1 MNLPSAWRDWVA
13 PILLLCCG
21 GMLFA
26 IDRSFESTEA
36 QSRDMRDRIGRL
48 IKKEDRDRIPLAA
61 ITVEIGETAKWT
73 YAKLPDRWRVL
84 DASNAVADADA
95 LDRLWKSFLDGEGIV
110 HSADNNRLAEYGFS
124 NQNVIRVVFHG
135 PDVNKKKDKDVRW
148 RCELGNRIADL
159 GGCYVRLEGSS
170 KVWAMDSDP
179 RSIIED
185 SRRGA
190 LPPLVEGTLVSRS
203 TLQSGGQFDTVTI
216 EAPGRPPL
224 RLKLEQVAIDPSD
237 MEAMRGGK
245 DPFKWVATS
254 GGEVAEV
261 DPRTAMAFYQVM
273 MSAKGA
279 RLLDP
284 KIASARGIDVE
295 KNVGES
301 KLSFGSDSGV
311 GFELI
316 VSPPATNG
324 ARAIYNTESKVL
336 FEVDAEL
343 AQLLVPELAELAAA
357 SPENPWQQYL
367 AKVNAAEQAPPSI
380 EMPPNAK

>member
-1 MNLPSAWRDWVA
+1 VISFPSWRDWIA
-13 PILLLCCG
+13 PTLLLGCG
-21 GMLFA
+21 GVLFA
-26 IDRSFESTEA
+26 IDRSLESAEA

-73 YAKLPDRWRVL
+73 YAKLGDRWRVL
-84 DASNAVADADA
+84 DATNAVADADA
-95 LDRLWKSFLDGEGIV
+95 LDRLWKSFLEGEGVV

-124 NQNVIRVVFHG
+124 NQNVIRVVLHG
-135 PDVNKKKDKDVRW
+135 PEVNKKKDKDVRW

-170 KVWAMDSDP
+170 RVWAMDSDP

-185 SRRGA
+185 SQRGA
-190 LPPLVEGTLVSRS
+190 LPPLVEGTLISRS

-224 RLKLEQVAIDPSD
+224 RLKLEQVAIDPRD
-237 MEAMRGGK
+237 LDAMKGGR
-245 DPFKWVATS
+245 DPFTWVATS
-254 GGEVAEV
+254 GGEVATV
-261 DPRTAMAFYQVM
+261 DGKTAMAFYQVT

-295 KNVGES
+295 KGAGEAR
-301 KLSFGSDSGV
+301 LSFGNDSGV
-311 GFELI
+311 RFQLL

-324 ARAIYNTESKVL
+324 ARAVYNTESKVL
-336 FEVDAEL
+336 FELDAEL
-343 AQLLVPELAELAAA
+343 AQLLLPELAELAAS

-367 AKVNAAEQAPPSI
+367 AKVSAAEQAPPSI